1 MEHTQSKYY
10 LQLDGLRTIAV
21 SMVMFGHW
29 ITYKK
34 LLSIGAYLSTGGV
47 DIFFV
52 LSGFLITGILMKASE
67 NGNKIYALKQFYIRR
82 FLRIFPLYYLIIF
95 IGVLLAIPSIRQH
108 FWWFLFY
115 AGNIIVAKTNGNAGS
130 FTHLWSLAV
139 EEQFYIFFPFI
150 VFFTPK
156 KYRLFSFVSM
166 IFLAVISRAIIFI
179 LYKQNINIAW
189 WMHSFTFNCLD
200 SFGLGALLVYL
211 KVHHSNLLK
220 SILSKS
226 YLFFIALGT
235 SILATYLF
243 TLNDTSHFWV
253 FAFHRLFFSI
263 FCFWVIGIATTDGF
277 KGIIKLFLEN
287 NFIQYLGKIS
297 YGLYV
302 YHHFMPYFF
311 GRVGYNI
318 SGHSILLNS
327 FLYLIAT
334 IIISSISWHFFEY
347 PINKLKERF
356 SYN

>member
-1 MEHTQSKYY
+1 MKAKSEYY

-29 ITYKK
+29 VIYPK
-34 LLSIGAYLSTGGV
+34 LLSIGAFLSTGGV

-52 LSGFLITGILMKASE
+52 LSGFLISGILIKASD
-67 NGNKIYALKQFYIRR
+67 NTNKIHALKQFYIRR
-82 FLRIFPLYYLIIF
+82 FLRIFPLYYLVIL
-95 IGVLLAIPSIRQH
+95 IGVLIAIPNIRQQ

-115 AGNIIVAKTNGNAGS
+115 AGNIIVAKTNGTSGS

-150 VFFTPK
+150 VFFVPK
-156 KYRLFSFVSM
+156 KNRLISFSLM
-166 IFLAVISRAIIFI
+166 IVMSVLCRAIIY
-179 LYKQNINIAW
+179 LVYKQNINIAW
-189 WMHSFTFNCLD
+189 WMHSLTFCCLD
-200 SFGLGALLVYL
+200 SFGLGALLAYL
-211 KVHHSNLLK
+211 KIYHFDLVKRILK
-220 SILSKS
+220 KWGLFFWALGASIL
-226 YLFFIALGT
+226 LG
-235 SILATYLF
+235 YVF
-243 TLNDTSHFWV
+243 TLGSQENLFV
-253 FAFHRLFFSI
+253 FTFHRLFFSI
-263 FCFWVIGIATTDGF
+263 FCFWVVGVATTDGF
-277 KGIIKLFLEN
+277 KGVIKLFFEN

-318 SGHSILLNS
+318 NGHSILLNS